1 MIEWKINGG
10 MELQALMQQ
19 LPVEVETKILRNGLA
34 AGANVIRDEARGL
47 IHRRSGLTADSI
59 KTARS
64 TSKSEGYVTAK
75 VRLDRSRRFIG
86 YFLEYGVAAHQI
98 WVKGGKGSLVIN
110 GVPIGK
116 RVWHPGFAPMP
127 FMRPALDAKA
137 GEAVQ
142 AVTSYLTSYLKWGS
156 ISAPTVSVDLEEAA

>member
-1 MIEWKINGG
+1 MLSWKINGG
-10 MELQALMQQ
+10 KELDALMQQ

-34 AGANVIRDEARGL
+34 AGANIIRDEARGL
-47 IHRRSGLTADSI
+47 IHRRSGLTAEAI
-59 KTARS
+59 KTSRS
-64 TSKSEGYVTAK
+64 TNPGEGYVVAK
-75 VRLDRSRRFIG
+75 VRLDRRRRFIG

-98 WVKGGKGSLVIN
+98 WVSGGKGSLVIN

-116 RVWHPGFAPMP
+116 QVWHPGFAPMP

-142 AVTSYLTSYLKWGS
+142 AVTNYLTSYLKWGT
-156 ISAPTVSVDLEEAA
+156 ITAPVVSVDLEESA